1 MISVFDVFG
10 GILIIGLFALC
21 IAIPILILWW
31 MYDTHKAVREILEE
45 LRSLRALV
53 KGEEKTKEETK

>member
-1 MISVFDVFG
+1 MISVFDVFFG
-10 GILIIGLFALC
+10 GILIIGLIALC

-45 LRSLRALV
+45 LRSRRH
-53 KGEEKTKEETK
+53 G